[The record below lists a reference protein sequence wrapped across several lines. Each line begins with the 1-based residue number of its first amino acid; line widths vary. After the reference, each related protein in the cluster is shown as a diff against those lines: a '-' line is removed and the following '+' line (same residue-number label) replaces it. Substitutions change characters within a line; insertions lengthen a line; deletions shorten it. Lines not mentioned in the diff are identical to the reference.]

1 MPAQGGPLT
10 RAPNIWVIRV
20 RVLPADQ
27 KGTKVQKLYIPKIA
41 YKRMVTRVA
50 AVAATTIAAGLLAGC
65 SANTD
70 TPAATALPTL
80 TVVTHDSFV
89 MGKEL
94 LAEFKQQTGI
104 DVTLVKAGDAG
115 ALTNK
120 LVLTKDA
127 PIGDAFFGIDNTFLG
142 EALQNHVLAG
152 RATAI
157 DFGDVCMNYDK
168 AWFVAHSATPPTSID
183 QLTQPAF
190 KNLTVVENPSTSST
204 GLSFLVATVG
214 KYGDAGWQN
223 YWTALKTNGVKVDA
237 GWEDAYYTDFSGST
251 GKGAYP
257 IVLSYSS
264 SPAYEIRKDGQAGTA
279 SILDGCFRQTE
290 YAGALANGKNPVGA
304 KLFVDFLRGKS
315 FQAALPESMYMYPI
329 VKNTA
334 LPADWAKWAT
344 VATAPVGG
352 SLDIN
357 ANRKDWLAAWS
368 ALFG

>member
-1 MPAQGGPLT
+1 MP
-10 RAPNIWVIRV
+10 PNLGRSLSN
-20 RVLPADQ
+20 RPTDQ
-27 KGTKVQKLYIPKIA
+27 KGTKVQKLYIPKFA
-41 YKRMVTRVA
+41 YKLIAVVA
-50 AVAATTIAAGLLAGC
+50 SAAAIGSLAGC
-65 SANTD
+65 ASS
-70 TPAATALPTL
+70 TPTSTVTALPTL

-89 MGKEL
+89 MSKDL
-94 LAEFKQQTGI
+94 LAEFKRQSGI

-120 LVLTKDA
+120 LALTKDA

-142 EALQNHVLAG
+142 AALQNGVIAG

-168 AWFVAHSATPPTSID
+168 AWFAANAVAAPTSID
-183 QLTQPAF
+183 QLTQPAY
-190 KNLTVVENPSTSST
+190 KNLTVIENPSTSST

-223 YWTALKTNGVKVDA
+223 YWTALKGNGVKVDA

-290 YAGALANGKNPVGA
+290 YAGALTNGKNPVGA
-304 KLFVDFLRGKS
+304 QMFVDFLRGKS
-315 FQAALPESMYMYPI
+315 FQAALPEAMYMYPI
-329 VKNTA
+329 VKNTV

-344 VATAPVGG
+344 VATKPVGG

-368 ALFG
+368 AIFG